1 MRWCAP
7 SLETT
12 TVSDGSGCA
21 SATSCATG
29 DAVAADAAG
38 MSGIA
43 AQPQTLSRTQQLQRR
58 RRWLQFSFFAVFLLA
73 PALNLLR
80 FDLTETQLWVLGFR
94 WSLGIDAF
102 ARGEATALQTAW
114 AITWRGILPALSLV
128 VGFLA
133 IAYHFGRL
141 YCGWLC
147 PHFSLVET
155 LNGLLHRATG
165 KLSVWDKSPTPRPG
179 RTADKRWWPVF
190 LAACL
195 FFGFAWAITLLTYL
209 LPPAMA
215 WGNLVH
221 GTLTPNQA
229 RFLAIGTLVFT
240 LEFTLARH
248 LFCRYGCAVGLFQS
262 VAWMANPK
270 AMVVSFT
277 RSRAKECRTCEVL
290 PTSRLPAVQA
300 LADAQ
305 AVKPSSASHSSGSG
319 SACDHACPMRLH
331 PRNIKRMMFAC
342 VQCGQCLD
350 ACDHTQS
357 DQGRTATLEW
367 KVGLD
372 AVRETLRQRREE
384 QS

>member
-1 MRWCAP
+1 MKTDCSSCSSAP
-7 SLETT
+7 GCSSSTAL
-12 TVSDGSGCA
+12 SGA
-21 SATSCATG
+21 
-29 DAVAADAAG
+29 
-38 MSGIA
+38 A
-43 AQPQTLSRTQQLQRR
+43 AQPATATLQRR
-58 RRWLQFSFFAVFLLA
+58 RRWFQLSFFAVFLLA

-102 ARGEATALQTAW
+102 LHGQASALETAW
-114 AITWRGILPALSLV
+114 SIIWRGIIPVLTLV
-128 VGFLA
+128 VGFLSV
-133 IAYHFGRL
+133 AYHFGRL

-155 LNGLLHRATG
+155 LNDLLHRATG
-165 KLSVWDKSPTPRPG
+165 KLSVWDKSATPRPG

-195 FFGFAWAITLLTYL
+195 VFGFLWAITLLTYL
-209 LPPAMA
+209 LPPTLI
-215 WGNLVH
+215 WSNLLH

-229 RFLAIGTLVFT
+229 RFLVVGTLVFT

-270 AMVVSFT
+270 GMVVSFT
-277 RSRAKECRTCEVL
+277 RERARECKTCEVM
-290 PTSRLPAVQA
+290 PPARLRATA
-300 LADAQ
+300 TAI
-305 AVKPSSASHSSGSG
+305 PSSAITVSKSTSSG
-319 SACDHACPMRLH
+319 SACDHACPMRLN

-342 VQCGQCLD
+342 VQCGQCLT
-350 ACDHTQS
+350 ACDATQT
-357 DQGRTATLEW
+357 DQGRTPTLEW

-372 AVRETLRQRREE
+372 AVRETMRQRREDPG
-384 QS
+384 